1 MVLGTLAVSPHVC
14 ALIRPLFIFMRFE
27 TIVVAPRFRSSCTQ
41 KRATNANSS
50 SHDDSKDTRT
60 ARNLQGV
67 ENAFQPARITK

>member
-1 MVLGTLAVSPHVC
+1 MGLSLSLGLTRFLEMLNDGRFSHIGHGVLRH
-14 ALIRPLFIFMRFE
+14 
-27 TIVVAPRFRSSCTQ
+27 RSSCTQ

-60 ARNLQGV
+60 ARILQGV